1 MTNID
6 VPNFDEALQADHD
19 GSFHRSAQDHLAEA
33 AATLRGEI
41 QSGLA
46 PLDYERAL
54 KIENALQKATE
65 IVRFSAAFPRT
76 N

>member
-6 VPNFDEALQADHD
+6 VPDFDEALHADQD
-19 GSFHRSAQDHLAEA
+19 GSFHRAAQDHLAEA
-33 AATLRGEI
+33 AATLRAAI
-41 QSGLA
+41 QGGLA
-46 PLDYERAL
+46 PLDYERATKL
-54 KIENALQKATE
+54 EAALQKASE